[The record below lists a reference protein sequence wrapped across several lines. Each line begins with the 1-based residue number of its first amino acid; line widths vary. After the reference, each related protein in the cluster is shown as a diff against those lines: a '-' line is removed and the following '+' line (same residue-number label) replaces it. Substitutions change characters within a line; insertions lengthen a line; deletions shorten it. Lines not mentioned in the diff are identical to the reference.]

1 MENQVVK
8 TTGDM
13 MASLQADIDAVRNGK
28 ISESLARVV
37 FTGRK
42 LQIKTA
48 ELQLQYRRLTR
59 SRKETDSDGG
69 TPLLMTVG

>member
-8 TTGDM
+8 TTADM
-13 MASLQADIDAVRNGK
+13 MASLQSDIEDVRNGK

-48 ELQLQYRRLTR
+48 ELQLQYRRLVR
-59 SRKETDSDGG
+59 SKATDSDGG